1 MPRVL
6 PGRAFAS
13 LARAGDGQETP
24 VPDQTKLVERLGPQ
38 ARLRDELSSLESHDR
53 DIWILVVF
61 AAAVLL
67 LGALS
72 LLVPGSFWQQNTLE
86 MKIPPQ
92 VLFLVMM
99 VVMVLV
105 LYMVRREVEV
115 RKLRL
120 VNVQHAL
127 SAQSE
132 LAASMVDSLTN
143 VFSRSFLR
151 ELLQGEISRS
161 ERNNRP
167 LGLIMC
173 DVDNFKSVNDR
184 FGHLMGDYVLAQIAG
199 ILKSCVRGSDYVV
212 RYGGDEFLIVLSETD
227 AGGSQ
232 IVMKRIRQ
240 KVSEWDRANRLG
252 DFSVGVSL
260 GLHQHVAGQSVEQAV
275 SQADARMY
283 AEKLASREGGTLAA
297 NRPT

>member
-1 MPRVL
+1 MN
-6 PGRAFAS
+6 
-13 LARAGDGQETP
+13 
-24 VPDQTKLVERLGPQ
+24 ERSREIEKLGPQ
-38 ARLRDELSSLESHDR
+38 ARLQAEISKLEGRDSSL
-53 DIWILVVF
+53 WILVVF
-61 AAAVLL
+61 AAGVLL

-72 LLVPGSFWQQNTLE
+72 LISPDSFWRDNTLE

-120 VNVQHAL
+120 LNVQHTLA
-127 SAQSE
+127 AQTE

-151 ELLQGEISRS
+151 ELLQGEISRA

-167 LGLIMC
+167 LGLVMC
-173 DVDNFKSVNDR
+173 DVDNFKSVNDK

-227 AGGSQ
+227 AAGSE

-252 DFSVGVSL
+252 DFSIGVSM

-283 AEKLASREGGTLAA
+283 AEKLAARERNTLAA
-297 NRPT
+297 DHPR

>member
-1 MPRVL
+1 M
-6 PGRAFAS
+6 
-13 LARAGDGQETP
+13 
-24 VPDQTKLVERLGPQ
+24 GPQ
-38 ARLRDELSSLESHDR
+38 GRLQAELSKLEAR
-53 DIWILVVF
+53 DSNIWILVVF
-61 AAAVLL
+61 AAGVLL

-72 LLVPGSFWQQNTLE
+72 LIAPGSFWQENTLE

-120 VNVQHAL
+120 LNVQHTLA
-127 SAQSE
+127 AQSE

-151 ELLQGEISRS
+151 ELLQGEISRA

-167 LGLIMC
+167 LGLVMC
-173 DVDNFKSVNDR
+173 DVDNFKSVNDK

-227 AGGSQ
+227 AAGSE
-232 IVMKRIRQ
+232 IVMKRIQQ
-240 KVSEWDRANRLG
+240 KVADWDRANRLG
-252 DFSVGVSL
+252 EFSIGVSM

-275 SQADARMY
+275 SQADAHMY
-283 AEKLASREGGTLAA
+283 AEKQATRERNALAA

>member
-1 MPRVL
+1 M
-6 PGRAFAS
+6 
-13 LARAGDGQETP
+13 
-24 VPDQTKLVERLGPQ
+24 GPQ
-38 ARLRDELSSLESHDR
+38 ARLQSELSSLESHNR
-53 DIWILVVF
+53 DGWILVVF

-72 LLVPGSFWQQNTLE
+72 LIAPGSFWEENTLE

-92 VLFLVMM
+92 VLFIVMM

-105 LYMVRREVEV
+105 LYMVRREAEV

-120 VNVQHAL
+120 LNVQHTLA
-127 SAQSE
+127 AQSE

-151 ELLQGEISRS
+151 ELLQGEIARA

-167 LGLIMC
+167 LGLIMS
-173 DVDNFKSVNDR
+173 DVDNFKAVNDR

-227 AGGSQ
+227 AAGSE

-252 DFSVGVSL
+252 DFSIGVSM

-283 AEKLASREGGTLAA
+283 AEKQATREKSALAA

>member
-1 MPRVL
+1 MNER
-6 PGRAFAS
+6 S
-13 LARAGDGQETP
+13 KDI
-24 VPDQTKLVERLGPQ
+24 ERLGPQ
-38 ARLRDELSSLESHDR
+38 GRLQAEISKLEGRDSS
-53 DIWILVVF
+53 IWILVVF
-61 AAAVLL
+61 AAGVLL

-72 LLVPGSFWQQNTLE
+72 LLAPGSFWQENTLE

-92 VLFLVMM
+92 VLFVVMM
-99 VVMVLV
+99 VVMVLA

-120 VNVQHAL
+120 LNVQHTL
-127 SAQSE
+127 NAQSE

-151 ELLQGEISRS
+151 ELLQGEIARA
-161 ERNNRP
+161 ERNNRA

-173 DVDNFKSVNDR
+173 DVDNFKTVNDR

-227 AGGSQ
+227 TAGSG
-232 IVMKRIRQ
+232 IVMNRIRQ
-240 KVSEWDRANRLG
+240 KVADWDRANRLG
-252 DFSVGVSL
+252 DFSIGISM

-283 AEKLASREGGTLAA
+283 AEKQAAHEKRTLAA
-297 NRPT
+297 HRPT

>member
-1 MPRVL
+1 MQNQ
-6 PGRAFAS
+6 
-13 LARAGDGQETP
+13 D
-24 VPDQTKLVERLGPQ
+24 RLLEKIGPQ
-38 ARLRDELSSLESHDR
+38 ARLQAEISRLESHNR
-53 DIWILVVF
+53 DVWILVVF
-61 AAAVLL
+61 VAAVLL

-72 LLVPGSFWQQNTLE
+72 LLSPTSFWQENTLE

-92 VLFLVMM
+92 VLFIFMM
-99 VVMVLV
+99 VVVVLA

-120 VNVQHAL
+120 LNVQHTL
-127 SAQSE
+127 TAQTE

-151 ELLQGEISRS
+151 ELLQGEISRA

-167 LGLIMC
+167 LGLIMS
-173 DVDNFKSVNDR
+173 DVDNFKLVNDR
-184 FGHLMGDYVLAQIAG
+184 YGHLMGDYVLAQIAG

-227 AGGSQ
+227 AAGSQ
-232 IVMKRIRQ
+232 IVMNRIRQ
-240 KVSEWDRANRLG
+240 KVTEWDRANRLG
-252 DFSVGVSL
+252 EFSVGVSM

-283 AEKLASREGGTLAA
+283 AEKQAA
-297 NRPT
+297 QKNGVATQRPT

>member
-1 MPRVL
+1 MQNQ
-6 PGRAFAS
+6 
-13 LARAGDGQETP
+13 D
-24 VPDQTKLVERLGPQ
+24 RLLEKIGPQ
-38 ARLRDELSSLESHDR
+38 ARLQDEISRLESHNR

-61 AAAVLL
+61 VAAVLL

-72 LLVPGSFWQQNTLE
+72 LLSPASFWQENTLE

-92 VLFLVMM
+92 VLFVFMM
-99 VVMVLV
+99 VVVVLA

-120 VNVQHAL
+120 LNVQHTL
-127 SAQSE
+127 TAQTE

-151 ELLQGEISRS
+151 ELLQGEISRA

-167 LGLIMC
+167 LGLIMS

-184 FGHLMGDYVLAQIAG
+184 YGHLMGDYVLAQIAG

-227 AGGSQ
+227 AAGSQ
-232 IVMKRIRQ
+232 IVMNRIRQ
-240 KVSEWDRANRLG
+240 KVSDWDRANRLG
-252 DFSVGVSL
+252 DFSVGISM

-283 AEKLASREGGTLAA
+283 AAKQSAREKNGVT
-297 NRPT
+297 P

>member
-1 MPRVL
+1 MNERS
-6 PGRAFAS
+6 R
-13 LARAGDGQETP
+13 ET
-24 VPDQTKLVERLGPQ
+24 ERIGPQ
-38 ARLRDELSSLESHDR
+38 VRLQAEISKLEGHDGN
-53 DIWILVVF
+53 IWILVAF
-61 AAAVLL
+61 AAGVLI

-72 LLVPGSFWQQNTLE
+72 LLFPGSFWQQNTLE

-92 VLFLVMM
+92 VLFIVMM
-99 VVMVLV
+99 VVMLV
-105 LYMVRREVEV
+105 ALYMVRRELEV

-120 VNVQHAL
+120 LNVQHTL
-127 SAQSE
+127 NAQSE

-151 ELLQGEISRS
+151 ELLQGEIARA

-167 LGLIMC
+167 LALIMC
-173 DVDNFKSVNDR
+173 DIDNFKAVNDR

-227 AGGSQ
+227 TAGSE
-232 IVMKRIRQ
+232 IVTNRIRQ
-240 KVSEWDRANRLG
+240 KVAEWDRANRLG
-252 DFSVGVSL
+252 DFSIGVSL
-260 GLHQHVAGQSVEQAV
+260 GLHQHVAGQSAEQAV
-275 SQADARMY
+275 SEADARMY
-283 AEKLASREGGTLAA
+283 AEKQAAHEKRALAA

>member
-1 MPRVL
+1 M
-6 PGRAFAS
+6 
-13 LARAGDGQETP
+13 
-24 VPDQTKLVERLGPQ
+24 GPQ
-38 ARLRDELSSLESHDR
+38 GRLQAELSRLEAHDSNS
-53 DIWILVVF
+53 WILVVF
-61 AAAVLL
+61 AAGVLL
-67 LGALS
+67 LGGLS
-72 LLVPGSFWQQNTLE
+72 LISPGSFWQENTLE

-92 VLFLVMM
+92 VLFIVMM
-99 VVMVLV
+99 VVMVLA

-120 VNVQHAL
+120 LNVQHTL
-127 SAQSE
+127 TAQSE

-151 ELLQGEISRS
+151 ELLQGEIARA
-161 ERNNRP
+161 ERNNRA
-167 LGLIMC
+167 LGLIMS
-173 DVDNFKSVNDR
+173 DVDNFKAVNDR

-227 AGGSQ
+227 AAGSQ
-232 IVMKRIRQ
+232 IVMNRIRQ

-252 DFSVGVSL
+252 DFSIGVSL
-260 GLHQHVAGQSVEQAV
+260 GLHQHVPGQSAEQAV

-283 AEKLASREGGTLAA
+283 AEKQAAHEKRTLAA
-297 NRPT
+297 HRST